1 MITRDRLLF
10 YPFPITANDSHIE
23 SPKIYVR
30 RMAKDAATC
39 VLRKLVHRHTFFEIV
54 WLLKDNATFFC
65 DFQSYSLDAGTL
77 AFISPGQVH
86 AWDSDLEKVDGI
98 AIFFSLDLFSL
109 YGRGPQFLQELP
121 FYYTPDLPF
130 LKVEQDK
137 RPIFDHLF
145 TTALDRNLA
154 GGEKRDEL
162 LLAYLNVALVEALRL
177 YEAVPKRSPVD
188 ASFHLSRE
196 FRLAAER
203 YYLERKKVQEYAGML
218 GVTTNH
224 LVKTVRKTMGMTPGQ
239 ILRDRLMLEAKR
251 MLVHTPGSIAEIAH
265 ELAFNDPSQFGH
277 WFRNIQGDSPGRF
290 RQQFTIPQI

>member
-1 MITRDRLLF
+1 MTTRDRLF
-10 YPFPITANDSHIE
+10 YPFPITPDDSHIK

-30 RMAKDAATC
+30 RVAKDEATC
-39 VLRKLVHRHTFFEIV
+39 VLRKLVHRHTFFEIG
-54 WLLKDNATFFC
+54 WLLKGNATFFC

-86 AWDSDLEKVDGI
+86 VWDVNPEKAEGI
-98 AIFFSLDLFSL
+98 TIFFSLDIFSL

-121 FYYTPDLPF
+121 FYYTSDLPF

-145 TTALDRNLA
+145 TTALDRNLVQ
-154 GGEKRDEL
+154 GEKRDEL
-162 LLAYLNVALVEALRL
+162 LLAYLNVVLVEALRL
-177 YEAVPKRSPVD
+177 YEASPKRSPAD
-188 ASFHLSRE
+188 ASLHLSRE
-196 FRLAAER
+196 FRIAAEQ

-224 LVKTVRKTMGMTPGQ
+224 LVKTVRKAMGMTPGQ

-251 MLVHTPGSIAEIAH
+251 LLVHTPGSIAEIAH
-265 ELAFNDPSQFGH
+265 ELAFSAPSQFGR
-277 WFRNIQGDSPGRF
+277 WFRTMEGTSPGRF

>member
-1 MITRDRLLF
+1 MITRDRLF
-10 YPFPITANDSHIE
+10 YPFPITPDDSHIE

-30 RMAKDAATC
+30 RIAKDEVTC

-54 WLLKDNATFFC
+54 WLLKDNATLFC
-65 DFQSYSLDAGTL
+65 DFQSHSLDAGTL

-86 AWDSDLEKVDGI
+86 AWDINLEKADGI

-121 FYYTPDLPF
+121 FYYTHDLPF
-130 LKVEQDK
+130 LKVEKDK
-137 RPIFDHLF
+137 RFIFDHLF
-145 TTALDRNLA
+145 TTALDRNLV

-162 LLAYLNVALVEALRL
+162 LLAYLNVALVEVLRL
-177 YEAVPKRSPVD
+177 YETSPKRSPVD

-196 FRLAAER
+196 FRLAAEQ

-224 LVKTVRKTMGMTPGQ
+224 LVKTVRKTMGMTPGK

-251 MLVHTPGSIAEIAH
+251 LLVHTPDSIAEIAH
-265 ELAFNDPSQFGH
+265 ELAFSDPSQFGH
-277 WFRNIQGDSPGRF
+277 WFRNIQGASPGRF
-290 RQQFTIPQI
+290 RQQFTVPQI

>member
-1 MITRDRLLF
+1 MTTRDRLF
-10 YPFPITANDSHIE
+10 SPFPITSDDSHIE

-30 RMAKDAATC
+30 RFAKDEATC
-39 VLRKLVHRHTFFEIV
+39 ALRKLVHRHTFFEIS
-54 WLLKDNATFFC
+54 WLVKGDAILFC

-86 AWDSDLEKVDGI
+86 AWDVNLERAEGI

-109 YGRGPQFLQELP
+109 DGRGPQFLQELP
-121 FYYTPDLPF
+121 FYTPDLPF

-154 GGEKRDEL
+154 GGEKREEL
-162 LLAYLNVALVEALRL
+162 LLAYLNVVLVEALRL
-177 YEAVPKRSPVD
+177 YEASPKRSPAD

-196 FRLAAER
+196 FRMAAEQ
-203 YYLERKKVQEYAGML
+203 YYLERKQVQEYAGML

-224 LVKTVRKTMGMTPGQ
+224 LVKTVRKTLGMTPGQ

-251 MLVHTPGSIAEIAH
+251 LLVHTSDSISEIAR
-265 ELAFNDPSQFGH
+265 ELAFSAPSQFGH
-277 WFRNIQGDSPGRF
+277 WFRNMEGTSPGRF